1 MAQWINVLQNN
12 GFVNPMRLPL
22 LCEKTGALRAVHT
35 MKIMRIKFESIRI
48 ASIHTEAALTAMRI
62 RFTFSQSTSI
72 GGLKPV
78 CNHNPL
84 IT

>member
-1 MAQWINVLQNN
+1 MQIKRYHSEIRLY
-12 GFVNPMRLPL
+12 FVWVDQRD
-22 LCEKTGALRAVHT
+22 KRAVHT

-48 ASIHTEAALTAMRI
+48 SSIHTESALTAMRI
-62 RFTFSQSTSI
+62 QFAFSQSTSI